1 MQIMTMTLN
10 KHSQFECMEPVAQ
23 SVRALVCGTRGRG
36 FDSHQA
42 PYQKDALNAFNRYIR
57 HFSLFLNV
65 LHAENNTPLTQQN
78 HVKRVNY

>member
-23 SVRALVCGTRGRG
+23 LVIALDCGTRGRG

-42 PYQKDALNAFNRYIR
+42 PYQKDVLNA
-57 HFSLFLNV
+57 V
-65 LHAENNTPLTQQN
+65 
-78 HVKRVNY
+78 

>member
-23 SVRALVCGTRGRG
+23 LVRALVCGTRGRG

-42 PYQKDALNAFNRYIR
+42 PYQKDVLNA
-57 HFSLFLNV
+57 V
-65 LHAENNTPLTQQN
+65 
-78 HVKRVNY
+78 